1 MKWII
6 FCNNFKRSLAK
17 NSLLPLSMI
26 PNPAVSIPLSDC
38 RSRQRS
44 DFECSRRWSMAPL
57 PLREIAIRS
66 VWFEAVGQRWRGMDA
81 APESAV
87 APARIGARIGAR
99 GDRCPRILYFFIY
112 WGEILNFTFVCIKI
126 ISCFFFIIEVRF
138 SFSLNEYL
146 PEWPFDLYYI

>member
-1 MKWII
+1 
-6 FCNNFKRSLAK
+6 
-17 NSLLPLSMI
+17 
-26 PNPAVSIPLSDC
+26 
-38 RSRQRS
+38 
-44 DFECSRRWSMAPL
+44 
-57 PLREIAIRS
+57 
-66 VWFEAVGQRWRGMDA
+66 MDA

-138 SFSLNEYL
+138 SFFKIERR
-146 PEWPFDLYYI
+146 W